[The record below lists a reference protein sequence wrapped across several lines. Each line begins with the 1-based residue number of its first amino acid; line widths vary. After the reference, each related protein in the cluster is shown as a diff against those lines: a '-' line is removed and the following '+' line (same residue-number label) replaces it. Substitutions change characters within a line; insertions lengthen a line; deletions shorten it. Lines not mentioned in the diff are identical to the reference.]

1 MKITLVRSMAR
12 SAVFELVNSGCY
24 RAPAPYTVSLDGATV
39 CEGDTN
45 VFSLYSLEPGRSY
58 TLAVTLDG
66 VTDTLNFTTAEESFF
81 VDASRYGLVADGVTD
96 NTAKLQAALST
107 CPAGGTVYV
116 PAGTYRTQSLF
127 LQSSTTLYLEKGCTL
142 LGGTNRTDYP
152 ILPGVLPC
160 HNEKDEHYLGLWEGN
175 PLDSFAGLINVINA
189 ENVTI
194 TGEGTIDA
202 NAQNGDWYQNPK
214 KNTIAWRPRLFFTS
228 GAKNVVLHGVQV
240 CNSYSWTIHP
250 TYSENVDI
258 LNIRIR
264 NSSTSPN
271 TDGIDPESCEY
282 TRIIGVNIHVGD
294 DCIAMKASKVFL
306 GMKLKKS
313 CEHTVIRNC
322 LLDKGHG
329 GIVIGS
335 EMSGGVKDMV
345 VTQCLMDH
353 TDRGLRV
360 KTRRGRGNTAV
371 IDGLVFRNVEMRGVK
386 APFVINMFYFCDPD
400 GHSPYVQCREALPV
414 DEYTPKLGTL
424 TMEDIVAT
432 DAQFA
437 GCYFDGLPEQPIEG
451 ISMKNVTITFDPDA
465 KEGQAA
471 MADNRPL
478 VKKLAIYA
486 ENVKNIELHN
496 VRIEGYEG
504 ERLRFANVGHF
515 EED

>member
-66 VTDTLNFTTAEESFF
+66 VTDTLDFTTAEESFF

-175 PLDSFAGLINVINA
+175 PLDSFAGLINVISA

-214 KNTIAWRPRLFFTS
+214 EKNIAWRPRLFFTS
-228 GAKNVVLHGVQV
+228 GAKNVVLHGVKV

-271 TDGIDPESCEY
+271 TDGIDPESCKNVN
-282 TRIIGVNIHVGD
+282 IIGNHVHVGD
-294 DCIAMKASKVFL
+294 DCIALKSGKLFL
-306 GMKLKKS
+306 GMKLHVP
-313 CEHTVIRNC
+313 CENVIIRNC
-322 LLDKGHG
+322 CLSRGHG
-329 GIVIGS
+329 GLVIGS
-335 EMSGGVKDMV
+335 EMSGGVKNV
-345 VTQCLMDH
+345 TVTQCLMDH

-360 KTRRGRGNTAV
+360 KTRRGRGKYAI
-371 IDGLVFRNVEMRGVK
+371 IDGLVFRDVVMDGVL
-386 APFVINMFYFCDPD
+386 APLVINMFYFCDPD
-400 GHSPYVQCREALPV
+400 GRSDYVQTHEALPV
-414 DEYTPKLGTL
+414 DEMTPTLGTL
-424 TMEDIVAT
+424 EMENITAT
-432 DAQFA
+432 DAQYA
-437 GCYFDGLPEQPIEG
+437 GCWFSGLAEHPIEG
-451 ISMKNVTITFDPDA
+451 VKMHNVKISFAPDA
-465 KEGQAA
+465 KAGQAA
-471 MADNRPL
+471 MMCGANASCK
-478 VKKLAIYA
+478 VGVHA
-486 ENVKNIELHN
+486 ENVHKIELHN
-496 VRIEGYEG
+496 VAITGYEG
-504 ERLRFANVGHF
+504 ERLQLTNVDSF

>member
-45 VFSLYSLEPGRSY
+45 VFSLYSLEAGRSY

-66 VTDTLNFTTAEESFF
+66 VTDTLDFTTAEESFF

-214 KNTIAWRPRLFFTS
+214 KNNIAWRPRLFFTS
-228 GAKNVVLHGVQV
+228 GSKNVVLHGVLV

-282 TRIIGVNIHVGD
+282 IRIIGVNIHVGD

-313 CEHTVIRNC
+313 CEHTVVRNC

-451 ISMKNVTITFDPDA
+451 VSMKNVTITFDPDA

-486 ENVKNIELHN
+486 ENVKNIKLHN
-496 VRIEGYEG
+496 VKIEGYEG

>member
-66 VTDTLNFTTAEESFF
+66 VTDTLDFTTAEESFF

-194 TGEGTIDA
+194 TGEATIDA
-202 NAQNGDWYQNPK
+202 NAQNGDWYHNPK
-214 KNTIAWRPRLFFTS
+214 EKNISWRPRLFFTS
-228 GAKNVVLHGVQV
+228 GAKNVVLHGVLV

-271 TDGIDPESCEY
+271 TDGIDPESCKNVN
-282 TRIIGVNIHVGD
+282 IIGNHVHVGD
-294 DCIAMKASKVFL
+294 DCIALKSGKLFL
-306 GMKLKKS
+306 GMKLHVP
-313 CEHTVIRNC
+313 CENVIIRNC
-322 LLDKGHG
+322 CLSRGHG
-329 GIVIGS
+329 GLVIGS
-335 EMSGGVKDMV
+335 EMSGGVEDVQIWDCDLANSLSGIEIKA
-345 VTQCLMDH
+345 TPK
-353 TDRGLRV
+353 RGGYV
-360 KTRRGRGNTAV
+360 
-371 IDGLVFRNVEMRGVK
+371 RGVTVRDCITPRVMLHSVPYNDDGVPAG
-386 APFVINMFYFCDPD
+386 AP
-400 GHSPYVQCREALPV
+400 
-414 DEYTPKLGTL
+414 PKLEHCFFERLTL
-424 TMEDIVAT
+424 TAEVLDHDRRRHHAAPIELAGFDKPGYEVEDIVFK
-432 DAQFA
+432 D
-437 GCYFDGLPEQPIEG
+437 I
-451 ISMKNVTITFDPDA
+451 TITKPSVVLPLGLCKGVTLSNLA
-465 KEGQAA
+465 CVKE
-471 MADNRPL
+471 
-478 VKKLAIYA
+478 
-486 ENVKNIELHN
+486 
-496 VRIEGYEG
+496 
-504 ERLRFANVGHF
+504 
-515 EED
+515 

>member
-24 RAPAPYTVSLDGATV
+24 RAPAPYTVSLDVATV

-66 VTDTLNFTTAEESFF
+66 VTDTLDFTTAEESFF

-214 KNTIAWRPRLFFTS
+214 EKNIAWRPRLFFTS
-228 GAKNVVLHGVQV
+228 GAKNVVLHGVLV

-264 NSSTSPN
+264 NSSTTPN

-451 ISMKNVTITFDPDA
+451 VSMKNVTITFDPDA

-496 VRIEGYEG
+496 VKIEGYEG

>member
-1 MKITLVRSMAR
+1 M
-12 SAVFELVNSGCY
+12 
-24 RAPAPYTVSLDGATV
+24 
-39 CEGDTN
+39 
-45 VFSLYSLEPGRSY
+45 
-58 TLAVTLDG
+58 LA
-66 VTDTLNFTTAEESFF
+66 
-81 VDASRYGLVADGVTD
+81 
-96 NTAKLQAALST
+96 
-107 CPAGGTVYV
+107 
-116 PAGTYRTQSLF
+116 
-127 LQSSTTLYLEKGCTL
+127 
-142 LGGTNRTDYP
+142 
-152 ILPGVLPC
+152 
-160 HNEKDEHYLGLWEGN
+160 
-175 PLDSFAGLINVINA
+175 
-189 ENVTI
+189 
-194 TGEGTIDA
+194 
-202 NAQNGDWYQNPK
+202 
-214 KNTIAWRPRLFFTS
+214 
-228 GAKNVVLHGVQV
+228 

-264 NSSTSPN
+264 NSSQSPN
-271 TDGIDPESCEY
+271 TDGIDPESCKNVN
-282 TRIIGVNIHVGD
+282 IIGNHVHVGD
-294 DCIAMKASKVFL
+294 DCIALKSSKLFL
-306 GMKLKKS
+306 GMKLHIP
-313 CEHTVIRNC
+313 CENVIIRNC
-322 LLDKGHG
+322 CLSRGHG
-329 GIVIGS
+329 GLVIGS
-335 EMSGGVKDMV
+335 EMSGGIKNVT

-451 ISMKNVTITFDPDA
+451 VSMKNVTITFDPDA

-486 ENVKNIELHN
+486 ENVKNIKLHN
-496 VRIEGYEG
+496 VRIEGCEG